1 MVVMWIIYI
10 ALCALV
16 AYLGRERKFGFWL
29 YLALSFLLSP
39 LVGMIIVLAS
49 AKKPV
54 APEVDDAVGAEA

>member
-1 MVVMWIIYI
+1 MWILYV

-29 YLALSFLLSP
+29 YLLASFLLSP

-49 AKKPV
+49 EKKKS
-54 APEVDDAVGAEA
+54 APSMEEATADA

>member
-1 MVVMWIIYI
+1 MWILYV

-29 YLALSFLLSP
+29 YLLASFLLSP

-49 AKKPV
+49 EKKA
-54 APEVDDAVGAEA
+54 APPMEEATAEA